1 MAINVL
7 VISNYTD
14 YHSTRP
20 EAKIFMGLAE
30 LGFNIHVMTYPDTQM
45 QKDFEKVG
53 IKVIP
58 FHPKRKGEK
67 SEVKRVHDYL
77 VDNKID
83 ILHLFNSRAI
93 QTGIKAAKKLP
104 VKVVL
109 YRGYTGNIHWWDPT
123 AYLKFLHP
131 RVDKIFCN
139 SIGVEQLIRSQKLG
153 KTNVPITINK
163 GHDIAWYEN
172 YQPID
177 IKGELGIPEDAF
189 LLVNVANNRRMKGI
203 PYLLKAMNQLPTNTN
218 IHLLLVGRNMD
229 DPKHLKIIEA
239 GNNKDKIHI
248 VGFRKDVLNIVAAS
262 DSFVLSSITGE
273 SITKS
278 VLEAMSL
285 GVTPIITD
293 IPGNTELVVHEQNGL
308 VVKSKDVDELSAA
321 ILRIY
326 KDRELCKKMGEASKE
341 RIRNVLNTENTVKK
355 TKKMYEDLLVK

>member
-7 VISNYTD
+7 VISNYSD

-20 EAKIFMGLAE
+20 EARIFIGLAKHD
-30 LGFNIHVMTYPDTQM
+30 FNIHVMTYPDTEM
-45 QKDFEKVG
+45 QKDFEEAG

-58 FHPKRKGEK
+58 WHPAYKGKKE
-67 SEVKRVHDYL
+67 EIKRVHDYI
-77 VDNKID
+77 VEHKID
-83 ILHLFNSRAI
+83 IIHLFNSRAI

-139 SIGVEQLIRSQKLG
+139 SIGVEQLIRSQKLF
-153 KTNVPITINK
+153 KTNVPVTINK
-163 GHDIAWYEN
+163 GHDIGWYEG
-172 YQPID
+172 YEALD
-177 IKGELGIPEDAF
+177 IKKELGIPKDAF
-189 LLVNVANNRRMKGI
+189 LLINVANNRRMKGV
-203 PYLLKAMNQLPTNTN
+203 PYLLKAMNLLPADAN

-229 DPKHLKIIEA
+229 DPKHLKIIQA
-239 GNNKDKIHI
+239 GDKKERIHI
-248 VGFRKDVLNIVAAS
+248 LGFRKDVLNIVAAS

-293 IPGNTELVVHEQNGL
+293 IPGNTELVVHEENGL
-308 VVKSKDVDELSAA
+308 VVKMKNPKALTAA
-321 ILRIY
+321 IMRIY
-326 KDRELCKKMGEASKE
+326 NDRVFCKKMGMASKE
-341 RIRNVLNTENTVKK
+341 RIKNVLNTENTVAK
-355 TKKMYEDLLVK
+355 TKEMFEALVK